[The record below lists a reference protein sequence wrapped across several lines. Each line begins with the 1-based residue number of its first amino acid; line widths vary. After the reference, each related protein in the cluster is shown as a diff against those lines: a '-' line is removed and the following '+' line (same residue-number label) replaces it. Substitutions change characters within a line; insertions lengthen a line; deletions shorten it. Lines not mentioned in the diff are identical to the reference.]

1 MEVILILNP
10 ILRFFWHRLW
20 IPLTV
25 VALMTFHT
33 TQSQNVSETG
43 LPYIQNYS
51 PDEYGAFIQNWGAV
65 QDSLGIIYFANGDG
79 ILSFNGASWKL
90 LELPGLVSPNAIVST
105 KKGTVFLGGIDEIG
119 YLDSD
124 EIGQLSY
131 VSLLSILPEK
141 FHDFNRIRSIY
152 SVADDV
158 FFSSEKYIFKWDGIK
173 FKIWENSGDPLL
185 FLARNT
191 IFKRIHG
198 EGLTAYNKGG
208 FELVSQGAMFA
219 NIKIRAVLPYKKN
232 SYVIATNN
240 QLYIYDG
247 TRFERFETNVPEFF
261 NDNVISCG
269 IALNPNTFAFG
280 SFKKGVLILD
290 DKGLKK
296 VMLSKKGIFQ
306 SNMVINLFQD
316 RSGLLW
322 ASLNS
327 GIAKI
332 EYPSPFSFYNELNNT
347 PGLVMG
353 FQRYNDKLY
362 VGTGEGLYVLKNDN
376 KSQVNLLEPLGDMG
390 MVFETLLH
398 RNKMLVGSRGGLFE
412 IDKKGNSKELLDLPN
427 VSSLCASKID
437 SNRVFIGTSSGL
449 TSLYLKN
456 GSWAIEHMFEGIN
469 IQVSKIIE
477 DIKGNLWLT
486 INKNEAIRISFDDI
500 LETRNITNP
509 IVRTFKVKD
518 GVPDNIG
525 RQYYIEDQLY
535 IESANEL
542 YLFDPLSQK
551 FVNDKKLLQKL
562 GLDNIIAKVHSTDDN
577 GNIWLIEYDGENRLE
592 QLAAF
597 AKKNGT
603 YIVKAL
609 DEERIMDLR
618 KNDMFPELE
627 DSVIWYRG
635 KKGVVIRHDLKQKL
649 DKSILNSR
657 AIITDIFWQN
667 DSLLFGGYTTTIT
680 AQLPYKSNQ
689 LRFQYAN
696 PSFYD
701 ESKNKFQYILEGFDE
716 DWSAWTDE
724 TKKDYTNIPA
734 GDYSFKVRSKNIFN
748 QVSTEDSYS
757 FSILPPWYGTWWA
770 YFMYAIGTIG
780 IVALYS
786 KWRSNELQKK
796 NMALERTINKRTLEI
811 RQKNELLNHQTEQLV
826 ELNEAKTR
834 LYSNITH
841 EFRTPLT
848 VILGMADTLK
858 SNFSHQNFENTDK
871 PLEMIRRNGK
881 NLLHLVNEMLD
892 LAKVESGSMALN
904 LVQTDAIPF
913 VKYLSESFH
922 SLAESKKINL
932 TVYSEI
938 NALEM
943 DIDVNK
949 MASIISN
956 LLSNA
961 IKFTAANGKIIV
973 HLNKIKTKDGE
984 FFSLKVQDNGLG
996 LAEDDMAHLFD
1007 RFYQVENESTE
1018 YQKGT
1023 GIGLSLAK
1031 EFVELMNGT
1040 IDVESTLG
1048 KGSTFTVLLPITHS
1062 AAKTTDAKITIEP
1075 PIKAPL
1081 SYQKEQIDFSKKS
1094 SELPLVLI
1102 IEDNDDVAHY
1112 LETCLK
1118 KNYQTIHARNGDAGI
1133 KMAMEHIPDII
1144 VSDVMMPGKDGY
1156 QVCATLKADERTD
1169 HIPIILL
1176 TAKVTTEDRLTGL
1189 THGADAYLAKP
1200 FIKEELFTRLDQLI
1214 LVRKKLIGKLEKNGL
1229 ASMLK
1234 DKVEN
1239 PQTKFLKHVIKA
1251 IHKNLDNPDFGPSQ
1265 LAKDMHLS
1273 ESQIY
1278 RKLKAITDKSTAI
1291 FIRSVRLQKAK
1302 ELIQTT
1308 QKTISEIAYETGF
1321 NDPSWFSRAFK
1332 DEFGFPPSDL
1342 SK

>member
-1 MEVILILNP
+1 MEVTLVLKLIP
-10 ILRFFWHRLW
+10 YTFRHRLW
-20 IPLTV
+20 VSLAVITL
-25 VALMTFHT
+25 LTFHAA
-33 TQSQNVSETG
+33 QSQNVSETG

-198 EGLTAYNKGG
+198 EGLTAYNKGD

-316 RSGLLW
+316 RSDLLW

-353 FQRYNDKLY
+353 FQRYYDKLY

-551 FVNDKKLLQKL
+551 FVNNKKLLQKL

-597 AKKNGT
+597 AKKNGS
-603 YIVKAL
+603 YKVKAL

-748 QVSTEDSYS
+748 QVSSYDSYS
-757 FSILPPWYGTWWA
+757 FSILPPWYGSWWA
-770 YFMYAIGTIG
+770 YVLYGLGAIG

-786 KWRSNELQKK
+786 KWRSRELQRQ
-796 NMALERTINKRTLEI
+796 NENLENLVAARTTEI
-811 RQKNELLNHQTEQLV
+811 RHKNELLNHQTEQL
-826 ELNEAKTR
+826 EQLNESKTR

-848 VILGMADTLK
+848 VILGMAETLK
-858 SNFSHQNFENTDK
+858 TNVLNDRFEGAEK
-871 PLEMIRRNGK
+871 SLEMIRRNGK
-881 NLLHLVNEMLD
+881 NLLQLVNEMLD
-892 LAKVESGSMALN
+892 LAKVESGSMELN

-922 SLAESKKINL
+922 SLAQSKNINL

-938 NALEM
+938 ESLEM

-961 IKFTAANGKIIV
+961 IKFTGANGKIIV
-973 HLNKIKTKDGE
+973 HLNKITTKESE
-984 FFSLKVQDNGLG
+984 FFSIKVQDNGLG
-996 LAEDDMAHLFD
+996 LAEEDITHLFD
-1007 RFYQVENESTE
+1007 RFYQVDNESSSKQE
-1018 YQKGT
+1018 GT

-1040 IDVESTLG
+1040 IGVESTLG
-1048 KGSTFTVLLPITHS
+1048 KGSTFTAQIPVTHK
-1062 AAKTTDAKITIEP
+1062 AVKTLDTKITVEP
-1075 PIKAPL
+1075 PIK
-1081 SYQKEQIDFSKKS
+1081 KTTNSKNTEPS
-1094 SELPLVLI
+1094 VSEEASALPSVLI
-1102 IEDNDDVAHY
+1102 IEDNEDVAHY
-1112 LETCLK
+1112 LKTCLK
-1118 KNYQTIHARNGDAGI
+1118 GKYQTMHAINGDLGI
-1133 KMAMEHIPDII
+1133 AKAFENIPDII
-1144 VSDVMMPGKDGY
+1144 ISDVMMPGKDGFE
-1156 QVCATLKADERTD
+1156 VCSILKTDERTD

-1176 TAKVTTEDRLTGL
+1176 TAKVTTDDRLTGL
-1189 THGADAYLAKP
+1189 AHGADAYLGKP
-1200 FIKEELFTRLDQLI
+1200 FNEKELFIRLDQLV
-1214 LVRKKLIGKLEKNGL
+1214 LLRKKFIDKIQKDGL
-1229 ASMLK
+1229 NIFL
-1234 DKVEN
+1234 DKKAEG
-1239 PQTKFLKHVIKA
+1239 PEIKFLQKVIQS
-1251 IHKNLDNPDFGPSQ
+1251 INENMDNSAFGSSD
-1265 LAKDMHLS
+1265 LADKLHLS
-1273 ESQIY
+1273 ESQVY
-1278 RKLKAITDKSTAI
+1278 RKLKAITDKSTAV

-1308 QKTISEIAYETGF
+1308 DKTISEIAYESGF